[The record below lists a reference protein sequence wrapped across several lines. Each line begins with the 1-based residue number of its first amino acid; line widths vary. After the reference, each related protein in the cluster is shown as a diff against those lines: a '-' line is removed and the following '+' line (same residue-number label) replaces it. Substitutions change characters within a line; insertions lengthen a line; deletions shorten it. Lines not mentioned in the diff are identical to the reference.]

1 MASCCQV
8 VPLATR
14 PKNGIKASLRKDQYL
29 HHKYDT
35 QSPFAP
41 RKKRLH
47 GGQAEPN
54 LKKATFHSANRSSNR
69 YSASQYLKCQFK
81 KLPFLQ
87 SQTLRETPPWVT
99 LLSRSE
105 RRL

>member
-14 PKNGIKASLRKDQYL
+14 PKNGIKAGLRKDQYL

-47 GGQAEPN
+47 EGETRPFSYKIKRNQTPTIQLLFCN
-54 LKKATFHSANRSSNR
+54 SPLKIST
-69 YSASQYLKCQFK
+69 
-81 KLPFLQ
+81 
-87 SQTLRETPPWVT
+87 
-99 LLSRSE
+99 
-105 RRL
+105 